1 MVDLPLNLL
10 WSSAAAESCQLRDT
24 VYLSLVQAK
33 KLQGVKNLG
42 NKHGR
47 TKTLPNIGNLAKQQS
62 LFSSWLM
69 TSVFRSFP

>member
-1 MVDLPLNLL
+1 MVDLLLL

-24 VYLSLVQAK
+24 VYLRLVQAK

-47 TKTLPNIGNLAKQQS
+47 TKTLPNIGNLAKRQS

-69 TSVFRSFP
+69 ASVFRSFP